1 MKIRQWPWQQ
11 DLGGGTRT
19 RFLGTMVAVV
29 LFGWLPG
36 DAGADQSFA
45 VALPE
50 LEGPVTMGIF
60 SQSGERVRLLY
71 RDATVDSIP
80 AGLNGL
86 IMNWDGKND
95 QGEAVPAG
103 IYKARG
109 IVHGPLGISAL
120 PQQEIV
126 PSPHAAEP
134 QPLPLFPERPVFSK
148 NSITIRAA
156 RDELLESRPLLSVEA
171 RLEGNA
177 CVISAEGLPLLSIP
191 ITESGSNQPPAIE
204 LVHGTSGTSGT
215 PTGSARL
222 KVEETNGFSIY
233 TISGLDRLVP
243 LNAGALEVRA
253 DAFHPMPSAGESA
266 P

>member
-1 MKIRQWPWQQ
+1 
-11 DLGGGTRT
+11 
-19 RFLGTMVAVV
+19 MVAAV

-71 RDATVDSIP
+71 RDAAIDSIP

-86 IMNWDGKND
+86 IMTWDGKND
-95 QGEAVPAG
+95 QGQDVTAG

-109 IVHGPLGISAL
+109 IVHGPLGVSAL
-120 PQQEIV
+120 PQQEMV
-126 PSPHAAEP
+126 PAPHAAGP
-134 QPLPLFPERPVFSK
+134 QPLPLLSERPAFSK

-191 ITESGSNQPPAIE
+191 VTESGGNQPDAVG
-204 LVHGTSGTSGT
+204 LTHTS
-215 PTGSARL
+215 PTGIVRL
-222 KVEETNGFSIY
+222 RMEEPGGVSVY

-243 LNAGALEVRA
+243 LNAGTLKVQA

>member
-11 DLGGGTRT
+11 DLGGVLVRRFGAVMAAAL
-19 RFLGTMVAVV
+19 FLGLLSRAEC
-29 LFGWLPG
+29 
-36 DAGADQSFA
+36 ADQSFA

-60 SQSGERVRLLY
+60 APSGERVRLLY
-71 RDATVDSIP
+71 RDAAVDSIP

-86 IMNWDGKND
+86 IMTWDGKDD
-95 QGEAVPAG
+95 QGRDVPAG

-109 IVHGPLGISAL
+109 IVHGPLVVSAL
-120 PQQEIV
+120 PRQDMKPVPDSASQQ
-126 PSPHAAEP
+126 ATA
-134 QPLPLFPERPVFSK
+134 LLPERPVFSK

-156 RDELLESRPLLSVEA
+156 QDALLESRPLLSIA
-171 RLEGNA
+171 ASLERSD
-177 CVISAEGLPLLSIP
+177 CMISAEGLPLLSIP
-191 ITESGSNQPPAIE
+191 MIPAGTNRPAAIGLTHGSP
-204 LVHGTSGTSGT
+204 V
-215 PTGSARL
+215 GSACL
-222 KVEETNGFSIY
+222 KVEEPKGKASFIY

-243 LNAGALEVRA
+243 LNAGSLEVQA